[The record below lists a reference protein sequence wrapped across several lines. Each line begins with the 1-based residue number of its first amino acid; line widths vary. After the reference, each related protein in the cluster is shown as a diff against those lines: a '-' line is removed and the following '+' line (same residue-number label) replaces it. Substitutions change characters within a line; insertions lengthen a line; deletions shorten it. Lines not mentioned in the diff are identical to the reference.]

1 MKIIVC
7 IKQVIDTA
15 ARIRITDGKVD
26 AAGSPRVINPYDE
39 FAIEEAIRIREK
51 LPETEVIALT
61 LGPEGFKDALK
72 TALAMGADRA
82 IHLIDPAFDGLDNLG
97 VARALAKAIRKLSF
111 DLILC
116 GRQAVDDDMAQVG
129 PAIAV
134 FLGIPAVAVV
144 TQVDL
149 SEDLRLADVTRQIE
163 GGSEKLVAQLP
174 LLLTCQ
180 KGLNQPRLPS
190 LKGIIASKK
199 KPVETM
205 DANAIGFDPAE
216 EGEPVNRVNEIELN
230 LPQERKKGRILAG
243 SPREAVA
250 TLAQLLRDEERVI

>member
-26 AAGSPRVINPYDE
+26 AVGSPRVINPYDE
-39 FAIEEAIRIREK
+39 FALEEAILIREK
-51 LPETEVIALT
+51 IPETEVIAVS

-82 IHLIDPAFDGLDNLG
+82 IHLIDPVFDGLDNLG
-97 VARALAKAIRKLSF
+97 VARTLAKAIRKLSF

-116 GRQAVDDDMAQVG
+116 GRQAIDDDMAQVG
-129 PAIAV
+129 PAVAV
-134 FLGIPAVAVV
+134 FLGIPAVSVV

-149 SEDLRLADVTRQIE
+149 SEDLRWADVTRQIE
-163 GGSEKLVAQLP
+163 GGSEKLVAPLP

-190 LKGIIASKK
+190 LKGIIAAKK
-199 KPVETM
+199 KPIETL
-205 DANAIGFDPAE
+205 DAESIGFDPVE
-216 EGEPVNRVNEIELN
+216 EGPAANRVHEIDLS
-230 LPQERKKGRILAG
+230 LPPERKKGRILEG
-243 SPREAVA
+243 SPREAV
-250 TLAQLLRDEERVI
+250 TSLARLLRDEEKVV